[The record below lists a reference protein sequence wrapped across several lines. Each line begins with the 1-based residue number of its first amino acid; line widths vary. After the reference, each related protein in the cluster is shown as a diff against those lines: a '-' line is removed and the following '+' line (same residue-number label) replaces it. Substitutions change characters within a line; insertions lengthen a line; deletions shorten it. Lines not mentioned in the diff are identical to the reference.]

1 MRCVLP
7 LKKHIPAKTAA
18 VSTETDPHSLCNLL
32 INFPSFF
39 SVKQKK
45 RNRCVFLLT
54 HTVTLIIGIFPTL
67 FCFNFVRYLY
77 DNIISFHFLLS
88 ARRL

>member
-18 VSTETDPHSLCNLL
+18 VSTETDPHNLCNLL

-54 HTVTLIIGIFPTL
+54 HTVPLIIRDIPDTIL
-67 FCFNFVRYLY
+67 F
-77 DNIISFHFLLS
+77 
-88 ARRL
+88 